1 MCPLAALEAVRSAQA
16 LHGVRHGDFTRYRCV
31 RCGGGARGS
40 ARARGNRQGARFL
53 TARLLRSGVARR
65 RYCSRRTARLLKSL
79 GAQQHGGRG
88 KYVKRGLSGAA
99 GGEEEASEGKVDARQ
114 LLVLLAN
121 AERAWAYAMEIKG
134 EAQGAPRAV
143 GRHAASRM
151 RRAAAWAAELA
162 KRCVALPCTTVPA
175 VCGPRVAKVC

>member
-1 MCPLAALEAVRSAQA
+1 M
-16 LHGVRHGDFTRYRCV
+16 
-31 RCGGGARGS
+31 
-40 ARARGNRQGARFL
+40 
-53 TARLLRSGVARR
+53 
-65 RYCSRRTARLLKSL
+65 
-79 GAQQHGGRG
+79 
-88 KYVKRGLSGAA
+88 KRGLSGAA

>member
-1 MCPLAALEAVRSAQA
+1 M
-16 LHGVRHGDFTRYRCV
+16 
-31 RCGGGARGS
+31 
-40 ARARGNRQGARFL
+40 
-53 TARLLRSGVARR
+53 
-65 RYCSRRTARLLKSL
+65 
-79 GAQQHGGRG
+79 
-88 KYVKRGLSGAA
+88 
-99 GGEEEASEGKVDARQ
+99 DARQ

-162 KRCVALPCTTVPA
+162 KRCVALPCTTSCMWPSGREGLLMLSA
-175 VCGPRVAKVC
+175 LLWYCLLECR